1 MWCSNSAIPVT
12 RSYPNASHSGFDAS
26 PVQLVFG
33 IIHSMASACGSSLRD
48 GSFIMSPVRAQC
60 QHNEMLPRRH
70 TLSVKATP
78 TWDFARAG
86 RCYGRSR
93 SAPTLSVAA
102 IAGSAL
108 RRRVLLSFLA
118 ERRSAS
124 EVLTRIKERIGTS
137 PIRTYSSRFTRTE
150 ARGACKCSLEIAGEG
165 QNKRGVFSHG
175 NSHRVGRAARH

>member
-26 PVQLVFG
+26 RVQLVFG
-33 IIHSMASACGSSLRD
+33 IIRSMASASRSSLSD
-48 GSFIMSPVRAQC
+48 GSFMMSAVRAQC
-60 QHNEMLPRRH
+60 QHNEMLPSRH

-118 ERRSAS
+118 EWRSAS
-124 EVLTRIKERIGTS
+124 EVFDENQRAHRYEPYKDI
-137 PIRTYSSRFTRTE
+137 F
-150 ARGACKCSLEIAGEG
+150 IAF
-165 QNKRGVFSHG
+165 R
-175 NSHRVGRAARH
+175 SHRSARRLQVQLGNCWRGSEQAGSAFSW